1 MRRKEHDIQQQRK
14 LKSVVVGTFL
24 SVTVLA
30 GCTARQAES
39 PTGYATAA
47 QQAASAASR
56 ADQAAQRAAAAAAR
70 TESIAQRAE
79 QAAQRVEA
87 AVLKMEERF
96 TKRMRK

>member
-1 MRRKEHDIQQQRK
+1 MRRKGHDMQPQRK

-30 GCTARQAES
+30 GCAAKQAES
-39 PTGYATAA
+39 PTGYDAAA

-56 ADQAAQRAAAAAAR
+56 ADQAAQRAEAAAAR
-70 TESIAQRAE
+70 TDSVAQRAE
-79 QAAQRVEA
+79 QAAQRVEVA
-87 AVLKMEERF
+87 ILKMEERF